1 MAVTEKQVSTYMP
14 VKLNVER
21 DEAKALYM
29 SRVATRRAAEQ
40 AIRNKQSLRKQSES
54 AAEVPIAE
62 PAPEPKA
69 EPQVAPRVEQKP
81 EARVEPQVEPDVWQ
95 KPVERVAPVAPP
107 TAAPKA
113 ATAPAATPATA
124 VQMYGSFLLDQEEFA
139 LPALSIREV
148 VNFPERIVP
157 IPLSPPYL
165 EGVFTLRGMVI
176 PVVNLR
182 RLFDPDAAKADAT
195 QKIAIVDHEQIQVGL
210 LFDSTGEILRVRPE
224 QHSILKYE
232 GKNAQ
237 GVISGTIQT
246 RPLQEA
252 GHKGDTG
259 DDGGRLLQILDPFA
273 LLHIENIPQV
283 LERRNA
289 GRKAEANR
297 FQLQTERRQCVSF
310 HVGGSVFA
318 FEMAAIREIINVPE
332 LQSSV
337 LNSKLCAG
345 SFQFRGGVVPVV
357 NFAALLRAEEA
368 EQARSADSR
377 LVVARIG
384 TVSVGFLVD
393 SVDDIIKFFPDEV
406 LPIPL
411 LSKSRAGM
419 YRGCILRSGGGEVIL
434 LDHESIFSSTEIVD
448 MNRGHAHLFQEQTN
462 VKEEAK
468 KKVKRQVYLTF
479 RLNNVF
485 AVEIRQIREIIEYSD
500 NINKPPGM
508 PPFMLGILNLRQQM
522 ITVVDMRTLYNMS
535 PLTSLR
541 ESKILILERGD
552 ERFGLVVDSVE
563 SIVTV
568 SDSDRYPLPKMM
580 TYSMPPGLRS
590 EMEEVI
596 DLPGEADARQTF
608 SVFQCDTFL
617 ARLAR
622 EMA

>member
-1 MAVTEKQVSTYMP
+1 MAVTEKRISAYLP
-14 VKLNVER
+14 VKSGVEHI
-21 DEAKALYM
+21 EAKALYM

-40 AIRNKQSLRKQSES
+40 AIREKQAQRKRE
-54 AAEVPIAE
+54 AADVPV
-62 PAPEPKA
+62 PEPKA
-69 EPQVAPRVEQKP
+69 EAEAAPR
-81 EARVEPQVEPDVWQ
+81 
-95 KPVERVAPVAPP
+95 PVEELAPAP
-107 TAAPKA
+107 TATTT
-113 ATAPAATPATA
+113 ATAPQAASAAVAALVTTA
-124 VQMYGSFLLDQEEFA
+124 QMYGSFLLDEEEFA

-148 VNFPERIVP
+148 VNFPDRIVP

-165 EGVFTLRGMVI
+165 EGIFTLRGMVI

-182 RLFDPDAAKADAT
+182 RLFDPDAAMADRA
-195 QKIAIVDHEQIQVGL
+195 QKIAIVDHEHIQVGL

-246 RPLQEA
+246 RQLNDGGRASE
-252 GHKGDTG
+252 KSN
-259 DDGGRLLQILDPFA
+259 DDGRLLQILDPFA

-283 LERRNA
+283 LERRIA
-289 GRKAEANR
+289 GRKADASR
-297 FQLQTERRQCVSF
+297 FQLQAERRQCVSF

-337 LNSKLCAG
+337 LNSRLCAG
-345 SFQFRGGVVPVV
+345 SFHFRGGIVPVV
-357 NFAALLRAEEA
+357 NFAALLKAESA
-368 EQARSADSR
+368 EQAHSSDSR

-411 LSKSRAGM
+411 LSKARAGM
-419 YRGCILRSGGGEVIL
+419 YRGCILRQQGGEVIL

-448 MNRGHAHLFQEQTN
+448 MNRGHANLFQDKAGI
-462 VKEEAK
+462 KEEVR
-468 KKVKRQVYLTF
+468 KKVNRRVYLTF
-479 RLNNVF
+479 RLDNAF
-485 AVEIRQIREIIEYSD
+485 AVEILQIREIIEYSD

-508 PPFMLGILNLRQQM
+508 PPFMRGIMNLRQQM
-522 ITVVDMRTLYNMS
+522 ITVVDMRLLYGMP
-535 PLTSLR
+535 PLASQKTA
-541 ESKILILERGD
+541 KILILERGD
-552 ERFGLVVDSVE
+552 ERFGLVVDDVE

-580 TYSMPPGLRS
+580 AYSMPPGLRG
-590 EMEEVI
+590 EMEEVV
-596 DLPGEADARQTF
+596 DLPGEADARRTF
-608 SVFQCDTFL
+608 SVFRCDTFL

-622 EMA
+622 EMQ